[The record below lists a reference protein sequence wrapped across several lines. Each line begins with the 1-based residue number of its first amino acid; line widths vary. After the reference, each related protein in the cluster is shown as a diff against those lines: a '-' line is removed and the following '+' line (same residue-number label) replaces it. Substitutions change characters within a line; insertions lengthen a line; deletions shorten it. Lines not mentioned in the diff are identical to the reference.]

1 MLRKCKSIFIILGDD
16 CNLSCRYCIQHQIA
30 RVQQKA
36 DVDPAVLRWIDE
48 EAKLTDGMMSVCFF
62 GGEPLLYFDAIKTIV
77 GYHKAENIQ
86 YHMITNGK
94 ALTRDM
100 VDFFNAHRVYLNVSW
115 DGDRVKETRGY
126 DVFDAKHGNRNNL
139 LKLDCL
145 GVNAVISSQAYPY
158 DVLKAMQK
166 IDDAYYA
173 LHRRHIKVHTDFIFG
188 CDLPEP
194 ALAGDID
201 YEKLNAQIQKVLAEY
216 DEFARGG
223 EADPVIIQWMAFYLE
238 GYLWAMNH
246 SNESPYCQ
254 NGRGILNVDLKG
266 NLYFC
271 HNTRQLIGTIQSRND
286 RYTARVDALESG
298 VEKQKKVCW
307 QCPAYRLCRICC
319 KLIPQDKLEDHYC
332 KLRRAVF
339 TPMAE
344 YIEHTLAGYAK
355 EGKQ

>member
-1 MLRKCKSIFIILGDD
+1 MLIKCQKIFILLGDD
-16 CNLSCRYCIQHQIA
+16 CNLACRYCIQHPLV
-30 RVQQKA
+30 RVRKSA
-36 DVDPAVLRWIDE
+36 DVPPELLEWIDR
-48 EAKLTDGMMSVCFF
+48 EAELADGMLDICFF
-62 GGEPLLYFDAIKTIV
+62 GGEPLLYFDALKTIV
-77 GYHKAENIQ
+77 GCHRAENVQ

-94 ALTRDM
+94 ALTEEM
-100 VDFFNAHRVYLNVSW
+100 VSFFNAHHVYLNISW

-126 DVFDAKHGNRNNL
+126 DVFEKNRDNL

-145 GVNAVISSQAYPY
+145 GVNAVVSSKAYPC

-188 CDLPEP
+188 CDLPDP
-194 ALAGDID
+194 SLSDGID
-201 YEKLNAQIQKVLAEY
+201 YEKLNEQVKRILAEY
-216 DEFARGG
+216 DKFARGG
-223 EADPVIIQWMAFYLE
+223 TADPVIIQWMTFYLE
-238 GYLWAMNH
+238 GYLWAMSH
-246 SNESPYCQ
+246 DESPYCQ

-271 HNTRQLIGTIQSRND
+271 HNTRQMIGTIWSRND
-286 RYTARVDALESG
+286 RYTTRVDALESG
-298 VEKQKKVCW
+298 VERQKSVCS

-319 KLIPQDKLEDHYC
+319 KLIPPDKLEEHYC

-339 TPMAE
+339 MPMAE

-355 EGKQ
+355 EGKK